1 MEKIILIASIMFLT
15 ASVSSKLAGRF
26 GVPALLIFISIGIFF
41 GSDGIGNIY
50 FDNYYAAR
58 FIGVIALAYILFMG
72 GLSVDIKEVKPV
84 FAKGIMLATVGVFLT
99 AIVTG
104 LIGYY
109 FLDFTLYEC
118 LLLGSIVSSTDAA
131 AVFSI
136 LRSKDINLKNNLKPL
151 LEFESGS
158 NDPMAV
164 FLTVGMI
171 SLITGEAASFYD
183 LIFMFLRQMILGI
196 ILGFVIGKLAV
207 KLINKIH
214 LAYDGLYVVLTVAIA
229 AFAYSFPSIAGGNGF
244 MSVYIC
250 GLTMSASK
258 FVHKKMLTKFHD
270 GIAWL
275 MQIVMFL
282 ILGLLVF
289 VKDLYA
295 AIKPALILT
304 FILVFI
310 ARPLAVFISLV
321 PFKVNLKEKL
331 FISWVGLR
339 GAAPVVLA
347 TFPLLAGLKH
357 SHDIFSIIFFVVIVS
372 VVIQGT
378 TIPASAKLLGVAAP
392 AAKNITSPIEFE
404 AGESN
409 KKLFEFQIECHSLAV
424 NRTLKDLPIPK
435 DTLITMISRGGDYLI
450 PSGDTVFEECDIV
463 FILSDYN
470 NEESLKEIFDI
481 VKI

>member
-1 MEKIILIASIMFLT
+1 MDKIILIASIMFLV

-26 GVPALLIFISIGIFF
+26 GVPALLIFISVGIFF
-41 GSDGIGNIY
+41 GSDGLGNIY
-50 FDNYYAAR
+50 FDDYYAAQ
-58 FIGVIALAYILFMG
+58 FIGIIALAYILFMG

-84 FAKGIMLATVGVFLT
+84 FSKGITLATVGVFLT
-99 AIVTG
+99 AVVMG
-104 LIGYY
+104 FIGHY

-118 LLLGSIVSSTDAA
+118 LLLGAIVSSTDAA

-164 FLTVGMI
+164 FLTIGMI
-171 SLITGEAASFYD
+171 SLITGEISSFED
-183 LIFMFLRQMILGI
+183 LIYMFVRQMALGVS
-196 ILGFVIGKLAV
+196 LGYIIGKLAA

-214 LAYDGLYVVLTVAIA
+214 LEYNGLYVVLTIAIV
-229 AFAYSFPSIAGGNGF
+229 AFAYSFPSIVGGNGF

-250 GLTMSASK
+250 GLTLSGSN

-282 ILGLLVF
+282 MLGLLVF
-289 VKDLYA
+289 VKDLFA
-295 AIKPALILT
+295 VAKPALILT
-304 FILVFI
+304 LILVFI
-310 ARPLAVFISLV
+310 ARPLAVFISLI
-321 PFKVNLKEKL
+321 PFKTGIKEKL

-339 GAAPVVLA
+339 GAAPIVLA
-347 TFPLLAGLKH
+347 TFPLLANIEH
-357 SHDIFSIIFFVVIVS
+357 SHEIFSIIFFVVLIS

-378 TIPASAKLLGVAAP
+378 TIPASAKLFKVDAP
-392 AAKNITSPIEFE
+392 PEKNFASPLEFE

-409 KKLFEFQIECHSLAV
+409 NKLFEFQIEKHSKAA
-424 NRTLKDLPIPK
+424 NNMLKDLQLPEN
-435 DTLITMISRGGDYLI
+435 TLITMISRGGDYLI
-450 PSGDTVFEECDIV
+450 PSGNTVFEECDIV
-463 FILSDYN
+463 FILSNYN
-470 NEESLKEIFDI
+470 NEDKLKELFDNSD
-481 VKI
+481 

>member
-1 MEKIILIASIMFLT
+1 MDKIILLASIMFLA
-15 ASVSSKLAGRF
+15 ASVSSKLAGKF

-41 GSDGIGNIY
+41 GSDGVGNIY
-50 FDNYYAAR
+50 FDNYYAAQ
-58 FIGVIALAYILFMG
+58 FIGIIALAYILFMG
-72 GLSVDIKEVKPV
+72 GLSVNLKEVKPV
-84 FAKGIMLATVGVFLT
+84 FAKGITLATVGVFIT
-99 AIVTG
+99 AIVIG
-104 LIGYY
+104 LLGHF
-109 FLDFTLYEC
+109 FLNFNLYEC
-118 LLLGSIVSSTDAA
+118 LLLGAIVSSTDAA

-171 SLITGEAASFYD
+171 SLITGETESVYE
-183 LIFMFLRQMILGI
+183 LVFMFFKQMFLGI
-196 ILGFVIGKLAV
+196 VLGVIIGKLAV

-214 LAYDGLYVVLTVAIA
+214 LAYDGLYVVMTVAIV
-229 AFAYSFPSIAGGNGF
+229 AFAYSFPSIVGGNGF

-250 GLTMSASK
+250 GLTMSSSK

-289 VKDLYA
+289 VKDIYLA
-295 AIKPALILT
+295 AKPALILT

-310 ARPLAVFISLV
+310 ARPIAVFISLI
-321 PFKVNLKEKL
+321 PFKVSIKEKL

-339 GAAPVVLA
+339 GAAPIVLA
-347 TFPLLAGLKH
+347 TFPLLAGLDH
-357 SHDIFSIIFFVVIVS
+357 SHEIFSVIFFVVIVS

-378 TIPASAKLLGVAAP
+378 TIPFASKLFEVDAP
-392 AAKNITSPIEFE
+392 VGRSINSPIEFE

-409 KKLFEFQIECHSLAV
+409 KKLFEFQIECNSLAV
-424 NRTLKDLPIPK
+424 NHRLKDLALPK

-450 PSGDTVFEECDIV
+450 PSGNTVFEECDIV
-463 FILSDYN
+463 FIFSDYN
-470 NEESLKEIFDI
+470 NEEKLKEIFDNH
-481 VKI
+481 

>member
-1 MEKIILIASIMFLT
+1 MDKYILIASIMFLI
-15 ASVSSKLAGRF
+15 ASASSKLAGRF
-26 GVPALLIFISIGIFF
+26 GVPALLIFISVGIFF
-41 GSDGIGNIY
+41 GSDGLGNIY
-50 FDNYYAAR
+50 FDDYYAAQ
-58 FIGVIALAYILFMG
+58 FIGIIALAYILFMG

-84 FAKGIMLATVGVFLT
+84 FAKGITLATVGVFLT
-99 AIVTG
+99 AIVMG
-104 LIGYY
+104 LLGHY
-109 FLDFTLYEC
+109 FLSFTLNEC
-118 LLLGSIVSSTDAA
+118 LLLGAIVSSTDAA

-171 SLITGEAASFYD
+171 SLITGQISSFED
-183 LIFMFLRQMILGI
+183 LIYMFVRQMALGVS
-196 ILGFVIGKLAV
+196 LGYVIGKLAV

-214 LAYDGLYVVLTVAIA
+214 LEYNGLYVVLTIAIVA
-229 AFAYSFPSIAGGNGF
+229 FSYSFTSIVGGNGF

-250 GLTMSASK
+250 GLTMSASN

-275 MQIVMFL
+275 MQIIMFL
-282 ILGLLVF
+282 MLGLLVF

-295 AIKPALILT
+295 VAKPALILT
-304 FILVFI
+304 CILVFV
-310 ARPLAVFISLV
+310 ARPVAVFLSMI
-321 PFKVNLKEKL
+321 PFKSTLREKL

-339 GAAPVVLA
+339 GAAPIVLA
-347 TFPLLAGLKH
+347 TFPLLSNLEH
-357 SHDIFSIIFFVVIVS
+357 SHEIFSIIFFVVLVS

-378 TIPASAKLLGVAAP
+378 TIPAAAKFFKVDAP
-392 AAKNITSPIEFE
+392 AEKNIVSPIEFE

-409 KKLFEFQIECHSLAV
+409 NKLFEFQIEKHSKAI
-424 NRTLKDLPIPK
+424 NNSLKDVQLPK

-450 PSGDTVFEECDIV
+450 PSGNTVFEECDIV

-470 NEESLKEIFDI
+470 NEEQLKELFE
-481 VKI
+481 